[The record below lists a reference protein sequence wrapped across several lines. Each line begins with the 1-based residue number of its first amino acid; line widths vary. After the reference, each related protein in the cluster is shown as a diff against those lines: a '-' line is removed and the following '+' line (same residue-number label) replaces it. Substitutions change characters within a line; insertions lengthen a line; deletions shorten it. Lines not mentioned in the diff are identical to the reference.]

1 MHRSPKAA
9 PPLVACTRAGDPEPQ
24 AAPKRPR
31 LVGEGSPPG
40 RLADQLRLPSVT
52 TDDAWSPSSVFDAVD
67 VPPRATREVAPT
79 GATPARFGAALTG
92 ERSSIQDNQLHLRRL
107 KEHEVVHAAL
117 LRDDGPQQQEA
128 LHRDGVRDLMCH
140 DSIEEAGV
148 LRALADPAAMRAR
161 AARAPAAAADGG
173 VDALL
178 GLHSAGCERDDA
190 ANGAVVNVAS
200 DDGADGA
207 SGSDANPEGEEDASA
222 ALVQQQEA
230 TATAAVAFSAR
241 QTEAHGA
248 RRRRAAD

>member
-52 TDDAWSPSSVFDAVD
+52 ADDAWSPSSVFDAVD

-92 ERSSIQDNQLHLRRL
+92 ERSSFRDDHLHLWRL
-107 KEHEVVHAAL
+107 KEHEVAHAAL
-117 LRDDGPQQQEA
+117 LRNDWLQQQEA
-128 LHRDGVRDLMCH
+128 LHRAGVRDRMCH

-148 LRALADPAAMRAR
+148 LRASGRHARAR
-161 AARAPAAAADGG
+161 RAR
-173 VDALL
+173 
-178 GLHSAGCERDDA
+178 
-190 ANGAVVNVAS
+190 
-200 DDGADGA
+200 
-207 SGSDANPEGEEDASA
+207 
-222 ALVQQQEA
+222 
-230 TATAAVAFSAR
+230 T
-241 QTEAHGA
+241 
-248 RRRRAAD
+248 RRSS